1 MNLKM
6 KKMSKIMAII
16 MVLVVLLGTVTA
28 CGKKEAKN
36 PSKAKGDIAV
46 TPSSELDPADKV
58 PEIEFWIQSQ
68 TKDPKRYEAG
78 LMISENWKKLGFR
91 VSAETREWA
100 TMSAQGM
107 KAHEH
112 DVFMVRWGGKPER
125 VDPYHWL
132 FSMHSSAEAQEGGYN
147 VAGYINP
154 KYDELA
160 KIFATHLD
168 MQERQKAAKEMQA
181 LLAKDVPQPPMFKTK
196 IRNAYNKGKFTNVT
210 PGIGLGLYSFWNFM
224 NITPTTDDKI
234 LNLGQGNDITLLN
247 PLTTKTGQDIY
258 MLKNIYDPLVRL
270 DTEGKPVN
278 WLAKEINE
286 IDDTTIEVTI
296 RDDVKFHD
304 GEPLTVD
311 DVKFTFDFAKEVK
324 SPTYFAH
331 IRSIESVEI
340 KDENTV
346 TFKLTEPYAPFISNT
361 LSLCLIL
368 PEHIW
373 SKVYEEKGAEGVLT
387 WENIPAIG
395 SGPFIFDYWR
405 PNEEFALKAN
415 KDHFQV
421 PKIEGIIR
429 TPYAQS
435 LGVVQGLVAGEVEM
449 SSQNLLPLDLEEVK
463 KNPGL
468 EVLELPDMGSYVI
481 HYNIRKAPFEDVY
494 ARRALTMAIPRQ
506 KILDVVFDGDALK
519 TFSLVSEDNTF
530 WVNQDIEKLDFDL
543 DKARKELQ
551 NAGYRWDEEGTL
563 YYPKDFKP
571 TPILPEQ

>member
-1 MNLKM
+1 MRKV
-6 KKMSKIMAII
+6 SKLIAII
-16 MVLVVLLGTVTA
+16 TMLVMLFSMVTG
-28 CGKKEAKN
+28 CGKKQAADKSKN
-36 PSKAKGDIAV
+36 EGNVAV
-46 TPSSELDPADKV
+46 TPSSELDPKDKV
-58 PEIEFWIQSQ
+58 PEINFWIQSQ

-78 LMISENWKKLGFR
+78 LMIAENWKKLGFQ
-91 VSAETREWA
+91 VNTETREWA
-100 TMSAQGM
+100 TMSAEGM

-132 FSMHSSAEAQEGGYN
+132 FSMHHSSEAAEGGYN

-160 KIFATHLD
+160 NTFATNLD
-168 MQERQKAAKEMQA
+168 MEERQKAAKEMQA
-181 LLAKDVPQPPMFKTK
+181 LLAKDVPQPPMFKAV
-196 IRNAYNKGKFTNVT
+196 IRNAYNKGKFKNVT

-224 NITPTTDDKI
+224 NITPITDDKI

-270 DTEGKPVN
+270 DIEGKPVN

-304 GEPLTVD
+304 GEPLTIE

-324 SPTYFAH
+324 SPTYAAH

-340 KDENTV
+340 TGDNTA
-346 TFKLTEPYAPFISNT
+346 TFKLKEPYAPFISNT

-373 SKVYEEKGAEGVLT
+373 SKVLEEKGPEGVLT
-387 WENIPAIG
+387 WENTPAIG

-421 PKIEGIIR
+421 PKIEGVIR
-429 TPYAQS
+429 TPYAQT
-435 LGVVQGLVAGEVEM
+435 LGIVQGLVAGEVEM
-449 SSQNLLPLDLEEVK
+449 SSQNLLPLDLEEVN
-463 KNPGL
+463 KNPDV
-468 EVLELPDMGSYVI
+468 EVVEMPDMGSYVI
-481 HYNIRKAPFEDVY
+481 HYNMRKAPFEDVY

-506 KILDVVFDGDALK
+506 RIVTVVFDSGALK
-519 TFSLVSEDNTF
+519 TFSLVSEDNAF
-530 WVNQDIEKLDFDL
+530 WTNQEIEKLDFDL
-543 DKARKELQ
+543 DKARKELED
-551 NAGYRWDEEGTL
+551 AGYRWDENGTL
-563 YYPKDFKP
+563 YFPENFKP
-571 TPILPEQ
+571 TTIMPEQ